1 MAATLAGAE
10 FFLFLANFPLAAGA
24 NFPEPASST
33 TGSAGASACEA
44 ACTGSGAGGSDG
56 AGCAAAAGVTGA
68 ATGAGTRPSSSVFS
82 DRERQYTA
90 MPTIRMSATAPESE
104 YINSCGGILLISLR
118 AFSATSRG
126 WILGFSGSVWRR
138 MIDGNG
144 SSASGDSL
152 LGAGGGTYTSLRGGN
167 SFISEKLTPLLA
179 APAFS
184 AIIGSTAIL
193 GVCGSS
199 RVAAD
204 RFALGLSKA
213 STEAFVTEVPNWA
226 PGSRC
231 GVRPAGEDPA
241 EFQPAAAAAAFFDG
255 SAGLEVALAGADG
268 VHEVSSSCESEGET
282 SSGRDSSIFCSNF
295 AGALGS
301 MGAEVANFAA
311 AAFFTLAGTAGPLG
325 VSGALLAGLTVLS
338 RAFSRSFTISRPL
351 W

>member
-126 WILGFSGSVWRR
+126 WIVGFSGSVWRR

-213 STEAFVTEVPNWA
+213 STEIEVTNWA

-241 EFQPAAAAAAFFDG
+241 EFHPAAAAAALFDG
-255 SAGLEVALAGADG
+255 SAGLEVALAGVDG
-268 VHEVSSSCESEGET
+268 VHEVSSSCES
-282 SSGRDSSIFCSNF
+282 
-295 AGALGS
+295 
-301 MGAEVANFAA
+301 
-311 AAFFTLAGTAGPLG
+311 
-325 VSGALLAGLTVLS
+325 
-338 RAFSRSFTISRPL
+338 RSEE
-351 W
+351 

>member
-10 FFLFLANFPLAAGA
+10 FLLFLANFPLAAGA
-24 NFPEPASST
+24 NFPERASST

-44 ACTGSGAGGSDG
+44 ACVGSGAGGSDG

-90 MPTIRMSATAPESE
+90 MPTIRMSATAAESE

-126 WILGFSGSVWRR
+126 WILGF
-138 MIDGNG
+138 
-144 SSASGDSL
+144 SASGDSL

-167 SFISEKLTPLLA
+167 SFISEKLTPLVA

-213 STEAFVTEVPNWA
+213 STEIEVTNWA

-241 EFQPAAAAAAFFDG
+241 EFHPAAAAAALFDG
-255 SAGLEVALAGADG
+255 SAGLEVALAGVDG
-268 VHEVSSSCESEGET
+268 VHEVSSSCESEGEP
-282 SSGRDSSIFCSNF
+282 SSGRDSSILCSDF

-301 MGAEVANFAA
+301 VSAEVANFAA
-311 AAFFTLAGTAGPLG
+311 AALFTLAGTEGPLG
-325 VSGALLAGLTVLS
+325 ASGALLAGLTVLS